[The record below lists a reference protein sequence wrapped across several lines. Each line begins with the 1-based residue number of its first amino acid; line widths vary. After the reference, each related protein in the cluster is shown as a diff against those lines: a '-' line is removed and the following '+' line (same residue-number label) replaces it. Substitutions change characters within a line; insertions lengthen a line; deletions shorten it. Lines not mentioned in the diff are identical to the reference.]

1 MLAHYEL
8 SPLTAHTQKVVD
20 AEPMQ
25 AFLQITLNLNNRFH
39 PIIPTSVQRRPL
51 ALPVMI
57 TAAFNITKNWLMRK
71 TSGDKTKIFLKAN
84 GRAREPY
91 ARRLHET
98 PPKCTNY
105 TATPYT
111 LIQQRSGMALNVG
124 RNALLLLLDGA
135 TIMHNKPSPHDV
147 A

>member
-71 TSGDKTKIFLKAN
+71 TSGDKTKIFLKAD